1 MYEDEGIARAL
12 AKKGRYGDTML
23 MHVNP
28 MEVQSMADNGMITIN
43 PDTGQPEAFLQFLPA
58 LFSAIAT
65 PALAAGGALASGIG
79 TVLSAVPFVGP
90 TLGKIPAAIGGG
102 LTGASATT
110 AGTAATGI
118 GSVPTALGG
127 GGLGN
132 LGTSISS
139 LGGQLPKITGALSG
153 PQGIGQMGADLIGK
167 IFPSPG
173 AGSSVGSVP
182 GGLGK
187 QLPVLPEGVGTVS
200 IPKVSEAYVG
210 SGAGASGV
218 PFQLPVL
225 PEGAGSLSIPELSHG
240 MSSSYVGSGSGSGV
254 ANILEGSEIA
264 KLGSLPPVSPAGTG
278 GLGSLKEMGSG
289 ALKFAKDNPFATLI
303 GINAIDSWTR
313 DDGGGPDPSVDD
325 RSEEEKEYWSHY
337 SSLA

>member
-127 GGLGN
+127 GGLPGLGN

-139 LGGQLPKITGALSG
+139 LGGQLPNITGALSG

-167 IFPSPG
+167 IFGSPG

-187 QLPVLPEGVGTVS
+187 V
-200 IPKVSEAYVG
+200 
-210 SGAGASGV
+210 
-218 PFQLPVL
+218 
-225 PEGAGSLSIPELSHG
+225 SIPELSHG

-289 ALKFAKDNPFATLI
+289 ALKFAKDNPFVTLY
-303 GINAIDSWTR
+303 GINAIDSLTR
-313 DDGGGPDPSVDD
+313 KDKGVPKWKDT
-325 RSEEEKEYWSHY
+325 RSDEEKEYWSHY
-337 SSLA
+337 

>member
-43 PDTGQPEAFLQFLPA
+43 PDTGQPEAFLPA
-58 LFSAIAT
+58 LLAAITA
-65 PALAAGGALASGIG
+65 PVLAAGGALASGIG
-79 TVLSAVPFVGP
+79 TVLSALPAVGP
-90 TLGKIPAAIGGG
+90 ALGKIPAAIGGG
-102 LTGASATT
+102 LTKASATA

-139 LGGQLPKITGALSG
+139 LGGQLPNITGALSG

-240 MSSSYVGSGSGSGV
+240 MSPSYVGSGSGAGV

-264 KLGSLPPVSPAGTG
+264 KLGSLNPSLSPVSPAGTG

-289 ALKFAKDNPFATLI
+289 ALKFAKDNPFVTLI
-303 GINAIDSWTR
+303 GINAIDSWAR
-313 DDGGGPDPSVDD
+313 DDKGVPKWKDT
-325 RSEEEKEYWSHY
+325 RSDEEKEYWSHY
-337 SSLA
+337 